1 MSIKKVYRYTFF
13 YAGLVYEYTIFRN
26 DYGTKKVVLF
36 SEKCIIY
43 TMYRKIEQYIRN
55 HLITVAILYP
65 IQKTMN
71 KKLIPHTKKL
81 CISSLPER

>member
-1 MSIKKVYRYTFF
+1 MAMAQR
-13 YAGLVYEYTIFRN
+13 
-26 DYGTKKVVLF
+26 
-36 SEKCIIY
+36 KCIIY

-81 CISSLPER
+81 CIASLPER